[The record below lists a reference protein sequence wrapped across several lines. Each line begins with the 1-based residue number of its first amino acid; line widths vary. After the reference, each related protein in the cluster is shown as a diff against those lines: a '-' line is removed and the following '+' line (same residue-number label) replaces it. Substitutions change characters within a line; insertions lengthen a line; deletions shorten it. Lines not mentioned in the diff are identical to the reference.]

1 MKMMNFKRKNLL
13 RMSGVSVLILIS
25 FTLNILSSMGS
36 ANTLTFD
43 YEFSICTDCGLPGW
57 VGDTEINV
65 SSIDQSIVFNQ
76 KLILNCV
83 VNKDNL
89 QLKLTES
96 GENLTITEKFNYS
109 SFVASCDCP
118 VFIRG
123 SISNLRYKCYT
134 LTFNLEIVRFNW
146 YNETE
151 VYSNKTILLD
161 VIYLEMVTS
170 STNSAP
176 STSST
181 SRTNSSSSTSFTSLT
196 NSSSSTSSKI
206 SDFTTIF
213 PFITCLILL
222 GINVKYKKLKK

>member
-1 MKMMNFKRKNLL
+1 MINQKRKNLL
-13 RMSGVSVLILIS
+13 RLSGVTVLILIS
-25 FTLNILSSMGS
+25 FTLNILSSVGS

-43 YEFSICTDCGLPGW
+43 YEFNTCSDCGLPSW
-57 VGDTEINV
+57 DDNEINV
-65 SSIDQSIVFNQ
+65 SSVDQSIVFNQ
-76 KLILNCV
+76 KLILNCAV
-83 VNKDNL
+83 SKNNL

-109 SFVASCDCP
+109 VVASCNCP
-118 VFIRG
+118 VSIIG

-134 LTFNLEIVRFNW
+134 LTFNLEKVQYNW
-146 YNETE
+146 ENKTE
-151 VYSNKTILLD
+151 VVSNRTILLD
-161 VIYLEMVTS
+161 VIHLEMVTS

-181 SRTNSSSSTSFTSLT
+181 PLT

-222 GINVKYKKLKK
+222 VINVKYKKLKK